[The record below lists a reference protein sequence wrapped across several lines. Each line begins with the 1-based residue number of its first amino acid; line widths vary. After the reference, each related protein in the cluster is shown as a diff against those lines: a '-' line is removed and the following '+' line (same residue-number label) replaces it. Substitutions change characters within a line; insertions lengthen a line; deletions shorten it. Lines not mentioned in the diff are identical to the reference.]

1 MKNYLDAISKLS
13 IIFLHAHIYK
23 VFRHEIDKLRQ
34 RYLGNEAESIHDIY
48 IYYIFCLE

>member
-1 MKNYLDAISKLS
+1 MKNYLDAFSKLS

-23 VFRHEIDKLRQ
+23 VVRHEIDKLQ
-34 RYLGNEAESIHDIY
+34 YLGNEAESIHDIY